1 MFEVRLN
8 HLQGLI
14 IKMKWLFAILLVL
27 LAALQ
32 YRLWQGEGSLS
43 HAAQLE
49 REIKQQ
55 QAENDRMRERN
66 RILDVEVH
74 DLRTGADSVEERARN
89 DIGMIKKDET
99 FFMIPAKKK
108 SEK

>member
-1 MFEVRLN
+1 
-8 HLQGLI
+8 
-14 IKMKWLFAILLVL
+14 MKWLFAVLLVL

-32 YRLWQGEGSLS
+32 YRLWYGEGSLA

-49 REIKQQ
+49 RDIKQQ

-66 RILDVEVH
+66 RILDVEVQ
-74 DLRTGADSVEERARN
+74 DLKSGADSVEERARN

-99 FFMIPAKKK
+99 FFMTPAKKK
-108 SEK
+108 TEN

>member
-1 MFEVRLN
+1 
-8 HLQGLI
+8 
-14 IKMKWLFAILLVL
+14 MKWLFAILLVL

-32 YRLWQGEGSLS
+32 FRLWQGEGSLA
-43 HAAQLE
+43 HATKIE
-49 REIKQQ
+49 RDIKQQ

-66 RILDVEVH
+66 RILDVEVK
-74 DLRTGADSVEERARN
+74 DLKSGADSVEERARN

>member
-1 MFEVRLN
+1 
-8 HLQGLI
+8 
-14 IKMKWLFAILLVL
+14 MKWLILVLLVL

-32 YRLWQGEGSLS
+32 YRLWHGEGSFAHS
-43 HAAQLE
+43 AQLE
-49 REIKQQ
+49 RDIRQQ

-66 RILDVEVH
+66 RIMDVEVQ
-74 DLRTGADSVEERARN
+74 DLKSGADSVEERARN

-108 SEK
+108 TDK